1 MPPPDDNRDVI
12 GSGVK
17 GEPPDGDAE
26 DQANPEVSFLK
37 ELSPELI
44 ESWPE
49 EVREVVLQA
58 AFSGPL
64 PPPSM
69 FGKYDDVLPG
79 AADRILAMAERQA
92 AHRQEWE
99 TSALRSEQKDSTRGQ
114 WLGFIISLG
123 ALTAATYLTVDDHV
137 VTPILIAGAGL
148 SGLIAGFINAVR
160 RGHSNEEGAQ
170 AELGEAVS
178 RTQPIPK
185 TKPGANKP
193 KK

>member
-1 MPPPDDNRDVI
+1 MSPPDDNKGVV
-12 GSGVK
+12 GSGGK
-17 GEPPDGDAE
+17 EELPDDNTDNKAG
-26 DQANPEVSFLK
+26 PEVSFPR
-37 ELSPELI
+37 ELSPELL
-44 ESWPE
+44 ESLPD

-64 PPPSM
+64 PPPAM
-69 FGKYDDVLPG
+69 FGEYDDVLPG

-99 TSALRSEQKDSTRGQ
+99 ISALRSEQKDSTRGQ
-114 WLGFIISLG
+114 WLGFLISLG
-123 ALTAATYLTVDDHV
+123 ALIAATYLTVDDHV
-137 VTPILIAGAGL
+137 VAPILLVGVGL
-148 SGLIAGFINAVR
+148 SGLAASFINAVR
-160 RGHSNEEGAQ
+160 RGRSNEEGVQ